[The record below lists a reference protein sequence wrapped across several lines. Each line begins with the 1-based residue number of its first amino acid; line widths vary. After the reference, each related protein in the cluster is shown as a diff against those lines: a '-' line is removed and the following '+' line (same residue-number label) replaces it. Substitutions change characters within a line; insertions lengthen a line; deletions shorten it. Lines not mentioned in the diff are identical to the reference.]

1 MLDPQAPISPGQTE
15 GRRRHSMVL
24 SIGSIPI
31 YVKSATRLKH
41 DGGEKDNLI
50 TLGSVLGLF
59 FLLPVSHY
67 PTDFRVTDK

>member
-41 DGGEKDNLI
+41 DGGKKI
-50 TLGSVLGLF
+50 TL
-59 FLLPVSHY
+59 LLWEA
-67 PTDFRVTDK
+67 F

>member
-41 DGGEKDNLI
+41 DGGKR
-50 TLGSVLGLF
+50 
-59 FLLPVSHY
+59 Y
-67 PTDFRVTDK
+67 PYYFGKRFRVIFFVTGFPLSYRFPGYR

>member
-1 MLDPQAPISPGQTE
+1 MESDTVLDPQAPISPGQTE

-41 DGGEKDNLI
+41 DGGKKI
-50 TLGSVLGLF
+50 TL
-59 FLLPVSHY
+59 LLWEA
-67 PTDFRVTDK
+67 F